1 MAHYSKVANMSK
13 NQYIDLLDFAGI
25 NTKEDEKLNS
35 QLTVLSFGGGQD
47 STTILL
53 KLIFDKDFRIKYA
66 PNNLLVLFADTG
78 NEHPFTYDY
87 IKRVIEPLC
96 AKHNI
101 EFVKITNDMG
111 FHGRTWK
118 TLTYQWRLNT
128 PTIGSMGFPNK
139 SCTHNLKLNPQY
151 NYLGDRL
158 SRLFQIPKGNKKEY
172 EYYAKQNGRIRF
184 LIGIAKNEEKR
195 VNGYWYINF
204 DDNKIQGKI
213 KTVKGVEYFLSNE
226 RYYEISYSGSNRYI
240 NIENKTI
247 KIEFKYDVMY
257 DASWKEKA
265 LITEYPLIDIGY
277 DRTACQEYIG
287 SLGIEIPYP
296 SNCMFC
302 PFSSGSHMEILW
314 LYMNMPE
321 RFNEWV
327 ELEENKLEYFK
338 NNHSIILNKL
348 QKPTKEQ
355 KITLKIDFI
364 DSTSLS
370 YFNEQLLIARKTN
383 TQVTI
388 NCLNYLDNI
397 EIEQFIESNAD
408 VVKIKIPNLGANAR
422 VHKSGLEKGAAF
434 TLKDM
439 LKEAQEKFP
448 NVTLEEI
455 QRYKF
460 SHGNCTE
467 SQY

>member
-1 MAHYSKVANMSK
+1 MS
-13 NQYIDLLDFAGI
+13 NNEYPNLLVYAGI
-25 NTKEDEKLNS
+25 DTKEDEKQNS
-35 QLTVLSFGGGQD
+35 KLTVLSFGGGQD

-53 KLIFDKDFRIKYA
+53 KLIFDKEFRRKYA

-87 IKRVIEPLC
+87 IERVIEPLC
-96 AKHNI
+96 IKHNI

-118 TLTYQWRLNT
+118 TLTYQWKLNT
-128 PTIGSMGFPNK
+128 PTIGSMAYPK

-151 NYLGDRL
+151 NYLGNRL
-158 SRLFQIPKGNKKEY
+158 SNTFQIPKGNKKEY

-184 LIGIAKNEEKR
+184 LIGIAVYEEKR

-204 DDNKIQGKI
+204 DNDIIQGNI
-213 KTVKGVEYFLSNE
+213 KTIKGIEYFVSNGQH
-226 RYYEISYSGSNRYI
+226 YEISYSGSDRYT
-240 NIENKTI
+240 NIQNKTI
-247 KIEFKYDVMY
+247 KIDFQYDVVY
-257 DASWKEKA
+257 DASWKQKA

-277 DRTACQEYIG
+277 DRTACQEYIN

-314 LYMNMPE
+314 LYMNMPD

-327 ELEENKLEYFK
+327 KLEENKLEHFK
-338 NNHSIILNKL
+338 NNYYIILNKL
-348 QKPTKEQ
+348 NKPNSEQ
-355 KITLKIDFI
+355 KITLRVDFLNE
-364 DSTSLS
+364 SSLC
-370 YFNEQLLIARKTN
+370 YLNEQLSIARNTN
-383 TQVTI
+383 TQIVI
-388 NCLNYLDNI
+388 NCLNYLENKAI
-397 EIEQFIESNAD
+397 EDFIQINND
-408 VVKIKIPNLGANAR
+408 VVKVQIPNLGANAR
-422 VHKSGLEKGAAF
+422 VHKYGPKKGTAF

-439 LKEAQEKFP
+439 LKEAQEKYP

-460 SHGNCTE
+460 SHGNCVE

>member
-1 MAHYSKVANMSK
+1 MVHYSKVANMSK

-213 KTVKGVEYFLSNE
+213 KTVKGVEYFVSIE
-226 RYYEISYSGSNRYI
+226 RYYEISYSGSNRYV
-240 NIENKTI
+240 NIQNKQI
-247 KIEFKYDVMY
+247 QIEFQYDVIY

-265 LITEYPLIDIGY
+265 LITEYPLVYARAVYERERQDRNRDSNSINTAITWSSTPEGHAFWEAVHNNYMETAKKICPQLFENSISTTRGY
-277 DRTACQEYIG
+277 SETVNG
-287 SLGIEIPYP
+287 
-296 SNCMFC
+296 
-302 PFSSGSHMEILW
+302 
-314 LYMNMPE
+314 
-321 RFNEWV
+321 
-327 ELEENKLEYFK
+327 YFK
-338 NNHSIILNKL
+338 
-348 QKPTKEQ
+348 
-355 KITLKIDFI
+355 
-364 DSTSLS
+364 
-370 YFNEQLLIARKTN
+370 
-383 TQVTI
+383 
-388 NCLNYLDNI
+388 
-397 EIEQFIESNAD
+397 
-408 VVKIKIPNLGANAR
+408 
-422 VHKSGLEKGAAF
+422 
-434 TLKDM
+434 
-439 LKEAQEKFP
+439 
-448 NVTLEEI
+448 
-455 QRYKF
+455 
-460 SHGNCTE
+460 
-467 SQY
+467 

>member
-1 MAHYSKVANMSK
+1 MSK
-13 NQYIDLLDFAGI
+13 NIYTDLLSYAGI
-25 NTKEDEKLNS
+25 NTKEDEKQNS
-35 QLTVLSFGGGQD
+35 KLTVLSFGGGQD

-53 KLIFDKDFRIKYA
+53 KLIFDKEFRVMYA

-87 IKRVIEPLC
+87 IERVIEPLC
-96 AKHNI
+96 KKHNL

-128 PTIGSMGFPNK
+128 PTIGSMAYPK

-158 SRLFQIPKGNKKEY
+158 SKSFQIPKGNKKEF

-195 VNGYWYINF
+195 VNGYWHINL
-204 DDNKIQGKI
+204 DNIDVRGTI
-213 KTVKGVEYFLSNE
+213 KTIKGLEYFILKEDN
-226 RYYEISYSGSNRYI
+226 YEISHIGSDRYI
-240 NIENKTI
+240 NIQEQSI
-247 KIEFKYDVMY
+247 KINFKYDVMY

-277 DRTACQEYIG
+277 DRTACQKYID

-321 RFNEWV
+321 RFMEWV
-327 ELEENKLEYFK
+327 QLEENKLNHFQ
-338 NNHSIILNKL
+338 NNTQIILNRL
-348 QKPTKEQ
+348 NKPLKEQ
-355 KITLKIDFI
+355 KLSIKLDYLETSSYSYLK
-364 DSTSLS
+364 
-370 YFNEQLLIARKTN
+370 EQLSIARKSN
-383 TQVTI
+383 TQITI
-388 NCLNYLDNI
+388 NCLNYSEINVI
-397 EIEQFIESNAD
+397 ENFIKENKD
-408 VVKIKIPNLGANAR
+408 VVKQKIPNLGANAR
-422 VHKSGLEKGAAF
+422 VHKDGPKKGTAF
-434 TLKDM
+434 TLLDM
-439 LKEAQEKFP
+439 LKEAQQKYP

-460 SHGNCTE
+460 SHGNCVE

>member
-1 MAHYSKVANMSK
+1 MS
-13 NQYIDLLDFAGI
+13 NNEYPNLLVYAGI
-25 NTKEDEKLNS
+25 DTKEDEKQNS
-35 QLTVLSFGGGQD
+35 KLTVLSFGGGQD

-53 KLIFDKDFRIKYA
+53 KLIFDKEFRRKYA

-87 IKRVIEPLC
+87 IERVIEPLC
-96 AKHNI
+96 IKHNI

-118 TLTYQWRLNT
+118 TLTYQWKLNT
-128 PTIGSMGFPNK
+128 PTIGSMAYPK

-151 NYLGDRL
+151 NYLGNRL
-158 SRLFQIPKGNKKEY
+158 SNTFQIPKGNKKEY

-204 DDNKIQGKI
+204 DNDIIQGNI
-213 KTVKGVEYFLSNE
+213 KTIKGIEYFVSNGQH
-226 RYYEISYSGSNRYI
+226 YEISYSGSDRYT
-240 NIENKTI
+240 NIQNKTI
-247 KIEFKYDVMY
+247 KIDFQYDVVY
-257 DASWKEKA
+257 DASWKQKA

-277 DRTACQEYIG
+277 DRTACQEYIN

-314 LYMNMPE
+314 LYMNMPD

-327 ELEENKLEYFK
+327 KLEENKLEHFK
-338 NNHSIILNKL
+338 NNYYIILNKL
-348 QKPTKEQ
+348 NKPNSEQ
-355 KITLKIDFI
+355 KITLRVDFLNE
-364 DSTSLS
+364 SSLC
-370 YFNEQLLIARKTN
+370 YLNEQLSIARNTN
-383 TQVTI
+383 TQIVI
-388 NCLNYLDNI
+388 NCLNYLENKAI
-397 EIEQFIESNAD
+397 EDFIHINND
-408 VVKIKIPNLGANAR
+408 VVKVQIPNLGANAR
-422 VHKSGLEKGAAF
+422 VHKDGPKKGTAF

-439 LKEAQEKFP
+439 LKEAQEKYP

-460 SHGNCTE
+460 SHGNCVE

>member
-1 MAHYSKVANMSK
+1 MSK
-13 NQYIDLLDFAGI
+13 NEYRNLLDYAGI
-25 NTKEDEKLNS
+25 DTKEDERQNS
-35 QLTVLSFGGGQD
+35 KLTVLSFGGGQD

-53 KLIFDKDFRIKYA
+53 KLIFDKEFRRKYA

-87 IKRVIEPLC
+87 IERVIEPLC
-96 AKHNI
+96 KLHNI

-111 FHGRTWK
+111 YHGKTWK

-128 PTIGSMGFPNK
+128 PTIGSMAYPK

-158 SRLFQIPKGNKKEY
+158 SKTFKIPKGNKKEY

-204 DDNKIQGKI
+204 DNEIIQGKI
-213 KTVKGVEYFLSNE
+213 KTIKGIEYFVSNGQH
-226 RYYEISYSGSNRYI
+226 YEVSYVSSNRYI
-240 NIENKTI
+240 NIQNKTI
-247 KIEFKYDVMY
+247 KIDFQYDVEY

-277 DRTACQEYIG
+277 DRTACQEYIN
-287 SLGIEIPYP
+287 SLGIEVPYP

-314 LYMNMPE
+314 LYMNMPD

-327 ELEENKLEYFK
+327 SLEENKLKHFK
-338 NNHSIILNKL
+338 NNHNIILNKL
-348 QKPTKEQ
+348 NKPINEQ
-355 KITLKIDFI
+355 KFTLKIDFLNEASI
-364 DSTSLS
+364 TYL
-370 YFNEQLLIARKTN
+370 NEQLSIAKKTN
-383 TQVTI
+383 TQITI
-388 NCLNYLDNI
+388 NCLNYLENNAI
-397 EIEQFIESNAD
+397 EDFIQSNND
-408 VVKIKIPNLGANAR
+408 VIRIRVPNLGANAR
-422 VHKSGLEKGAAF
+422 VHKEGLKKGEAF
-434 TLKDM
+434 TLTDM
-439 LKEAQEKFP
+439 LKEAQDKYP

-460 SHGNCTE
+460 SHGNCVE